1 MKYLQTETSLGN
13 NECAGDAVQS
23 ERLVQLHIDQLQQQL
38 DALPAD
44 APLDERLQLT
54 LDRAY
59 ALLEG
64 NLFEEAW
71 RIAREVLDTALAGAL
86 WLRAV
91 EACDVMFQAEQPDSV
106 KALAHGI
113 WLGVTF
119 PIDPE
124 LSVAMLQ
131 HLVDESPDRSDGA
144 AVAAATACYLVELR
158 AEERQ
163 QQDLQFFTH
172 QLLGQVARRHSQVEE
187 QEIFDFWVQ
196 QLELDDPDKFLPRLA
211 NVLDILVTG
220 EWWFDRD
227 ALRARIPADSGD
239 N

>member
-1 MKYLQTETSLGN
+1 MKYLQTELQLGN
-13 NECAGDAVQS
+13 NECAGDAVQP
-23 ERLVQLHIDQLQQQL
+23 ERLLQLHIDELQQQIE
-38 DALPAD
+38 ALPAD
-44 APLDERLQLT
+44 ASIDDRLHLT
-54 LDRAY
+54 LDRCY
-59 ALLEG
+59 GLLEA
-64 NLFEEAW
+64 NLYDEAW
-71 RIAREVLDTALAGAL
+71 RIARAALDEAVAAQL

-91 EACDVMFQAEQPDSV
+91 EACDVLFQCEKEESI

-158 AEERQ
+158 AEGKQRE
-163 QQDLQFFTH
+163 DLQFFTH
-172 QLLGQVARRHSQVEE
+172 QMLGQVARTHSQVEE

-196 QLELDDPDKFLPRLA
+196 RLELDEPGKFLPRLGQ
-211 NVLDILVTG
+211 VLDILAG
-220 EWWFDRD
+220 DQWWYDKD
-227 ALRARIPADSGD
+227 ALRAHIPE
-239 N
+239 

>member
-1 MKYLQTETSLGN
+1 MKYLQSEVQLGN

-23 ERLVQLHIDQLQQQL
+23 EKLVQLHIEELQQQIE
-38 DALPAD
+38 ALPAHASTD
-44 APLDERLQLT
+44 DRLHLT
-54 LDRAY
+54 LDRCY
-59 ALLEG
+59 ALLEA
-64 NLFEEAW
+64 NLYDEAW
-71 RIAREVLDTALAGAL
+71 RIARESLDQAIAEQL

-91 EACDVMFQAEQPDSV
+91 EACDVLFQCEQEESI

-158 AEERQ
+158 AEGKQLEE
-163 QQDLQFFTH
+163 LQFFTH
-172 QLLGQVARRHSQVEE
+172 QMLGQVARNHSQVEE

-196 QLELDDPDKFLPRLA
+196 QLELDDPGKFLPRLGQ
-211 NVLDILVTG
+211 VLDIIAG
-220 EWWFDRD
+220 DPWWYDRD
-227 ALRARIPADSGD
+227 ELRTHIPE
-239 N
+239 